1 LLDADLSDE
10 EACRRRDQLCRD
22 TRDRVEALGD
32 AISEIER
39 KIADVESRLLAA
51 RDAAERAEL
60 ARAVT
65 ANADA
70 LVAASAGFADASGNV
85 LPLMDALV
93 AKLPGVAADFVPR
106 FRMLMGELPAA
117 VNQLVSDAR
126 RHAANVMKGNVPGV
140 RPAPPPPEPPPAAP
154 IERTRIYCLSPLTW
168 REGEQVMCSPRYGW
182 ATAPRQIAEL
192 ALARGLA
199 ALPDSDITR
208 RTIEAFGANHAVTA
222 PEMCLDLDGLD
233 QPATEPPAAGQPRT
247 PPMFEERV
255 GPARVGEISVSRA

>member
-1 LLDADLSDE
+1 MLDADLSDE
-10 EACRRRDQLCRD
+10 EACCRRDQLCRD

-60 ARAVT
+60 ARPVT

-85 LPLMDALV
+85 LPLIDALV

-117 VNQLVSDAR
+117 VNQVS
-126 RHAANVMKGNVPGV
+126 
-140 RPAPPPPEPPPAAP
+140 
-154 IERTRIYCLSPLTW
+154 I
-168 REGEQVMCSPRYGW
+168 
-182 ATAPRQIAEL
+182 PRQS
-192 ALARGLA
+192 RGL
-199 ALPDSDITR
+199 
-208 RTIEAFGANHAVTA
+208 
-222 PEMCLDLDGLD
+222 
-233 QPATEPPAAGQPRT
+233 
-247 PPMFEERV
+247 
-255 GPARVGEISVSRA
+255 